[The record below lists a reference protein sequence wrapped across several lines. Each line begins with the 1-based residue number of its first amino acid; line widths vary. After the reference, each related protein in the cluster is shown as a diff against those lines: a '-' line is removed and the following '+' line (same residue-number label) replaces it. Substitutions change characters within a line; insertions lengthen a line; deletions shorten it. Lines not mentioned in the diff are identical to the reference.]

1 MKDIKLQKKRY
12 EDELKAIQEE
22 YASGKYRF
30 KKGDIVI
37 FKRLWDK
44 TSTRCVISTMHYLS
58 PETIF
63 KYRHENLS
71 DNIEISGEVVDE
83 DGYYIP
89 FFKGGNQTIGEKF
102 RAEDVI
108 EVTNIRP
115 KMSFR

>member
-1 MKDIKLQKKRY
+1 LTVPFSSIVVCLIVVFAISSVAPSAKTKLPVPLTPPSI
-12 EDELKAIQEE
+12 DT
-22 YASGKYRF
+22 
-30 KKGDIVI
+30 V
-37 FKRLWDK
+37 
-44 TSTRCVISTMHYLS
+44 

-63 KYRHENLS
+63 KYRYENLS